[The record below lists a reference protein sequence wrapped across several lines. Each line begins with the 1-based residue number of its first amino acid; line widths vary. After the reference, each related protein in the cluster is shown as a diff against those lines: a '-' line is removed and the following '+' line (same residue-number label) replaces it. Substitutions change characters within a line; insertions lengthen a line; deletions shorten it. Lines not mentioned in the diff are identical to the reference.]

1 MSDISILY
9 EGSPVG
15 SGCIMQE
22 GLYCSVSCRCKVPS
36 DQVFRAYAESDDG
49 PFCLGVLVPE
59 GDAWCLRRRF
69 ACSAFPRNLT
79 AVTVAGAEGAWHDW
93 SGTVAGVPVSGGLAR
108 TVGGVHQVAVP
119 WEPEQA
125 EAYLPFLRHCTPV
138 EIQGSRY
145 LAVEPDG
152 LEDL

>member
-1 MSDISILY
+1 MADISILY
-9 EGSPVG
+9 EGTPVG
-15 SGCIMQE
+15 TASVTQE
-22 GLYCSVSCRCKVPS
+22 GLYCSISCRCKVQT
-36 DQVFRAYAESDDG
+36 DQVLRAYAESDDG

-59 GDAWCLRRRF
+59 GDALCLRRRF
-69 ACSAFPRNLT
+69 ARSAFPKIPT
-79 AVTVAGAEGAWHDW
+79 AVTVAGAKGTWHDW
-93 SGTVAGVPVSGGLAR
+93 SGTVAGVPVSRGLTR
-108 TVGGVHQVAVP
+108 TVGGVRQVAVP
-119 WEPEQA
+119 WEPEQT